1 MYKCFSP
8 QLEKLDGVTNMHA
21 VDKEEEEED
30 EEECTFT

>member
-1 MYKCFSP
+1 MYKYFPP

-21 VDKEEEEED
+21 VDKEEEED